1 MNFCNLNLLGIK
13 TNLLINMDK
22 VTRICLSP
30 VNDAECKI
38 SIVYESDDDKDT
50 FNLSYAD
57 GEKIFSGFVNHVVK
71 GE

>member
-30 VNDAECKI
+30 VNDKECKI
-38 SIVYESDDDKDT
+38 SIVYESADDKDT
-50 FNLSYAD
+50 FNLNHAD
-57 GEKIFSGFVNHVVK
+57 GEKIFAAFVKHAAK
-71 GE
+71 G